1 MEEAKKDRK
10 KARKDR
16 KDRKR
21 QQKKVR
27 RPRPQKQQ
35 QPDLLTYL
43 LMSKMT
49 GGGGSG
55 GGGISVGPQPLTS
68 QLGQLQAEI
77 AKKTSDLESRLA
89 NLASD
94 NAILLEGI
102 KQAETRFGTQQG
114 LAQEQTKQLI
124 QEVKEDIGQMAMQQ
138 LALPATMEQKLLKQF
153 AEPMKGVKVS
163 VGGEEKTPNQLE
175 DDIRGYIATFIEN
188 PDKYPK
194 LNTYIGSLFG
204 NREIVLD
211 NLAGAVLKKTPKDT
225 KDISQDEVQI
235 LLQKINKADLG
246 LPRGRPKKQ
255 QPIEL
260 PGEVVMEKLEYGDP
274 SNQEEGGSM
283 GTAIEEVFGGV

>member
-21 QQKKVR
+21 QQQKKVR
-27 RPRPQKQQ
+27 RPRPQKQ

-94 NAILLEGI
+94 NALLLEGI

-124 QEVKEDIGQMAMQQ
+124 QEVKEDIKKNTKQM
-138 LALPATMEQKLLKQF
+138 
-153 AEPMKGVKVS
+153 GIY
-163 VGGEEKTPNQLE
+163 EKIDRALE
-175 DDIRGYIATFIEN
+175 DDELNIKLASKF
-188 PDKYPK
+188 PDYDIKEDELLRYLTLANK
-194 LNTYIGSLFG
+194 GVF
-204 NREIVLD
+204 LD
-211 NLAGAVLKKTPKDT
+211 DLSFT
-225 KDISQDEVQI
+225 KV
-235 LLQKINKADLG
+235 KADLKKFTMPPPKE
-246 LPRGRPKKQ
+246 LIPKK
-255 QPIEL
+255 IE
-260 PGEVVMEKLEYGDP
+260 EEIQYGDP

-283 GTAIEEVFGGV
+283 GTSSEEVFGGV